1 MKIYKLEIENFR
13 GIKQGK
19 IIFGE
24 HPVFIGANNTGKTT
38 VIEALALL
46 LGRGKLIR
54 ELSEHDFYGSNPQ
67 PADRIKLVV
76 TITDFPGNDV
86 DHNTHWFR
94 DGRAIPK
101 WLNKE
106 DGNLYS
112 TPGNENWTLC
122 CQIAGQA
129 FFDRESMS
137 VDFIRYFHDHDEPI
151 DPFDEDS
158 PIPVPGF
165 LIRELGFFLTRANRS
180 WDKMLTWG
188 SELFRRTV
196 STTAAQPF
204 ESILAERDRLRN
216 PIQAI
221 DLDPNILPLIRNVN
235 AEIALCIPSSPM
247 LKLRLTG
254 TDCKSVMDGV
264 EAHFSIN
271 NEICVPSGR
280 QGSGLISLQGLLLLL
295 ELGRVRANANEGFI
309 MALEEPELHLSP
321 STQQQIIQRLQ
332 SLSSQTLVTTH
343 SPAVASMA
351 DPTCTL
357 ILRNLNGILL
367 ANPLLK
373 TPLDGHSPNWQ
384 RKFFQQS
391 RTDVISGLMQQF
403 VLIPEGKTEFY
414 LFNILLRPLL
424 VTEGWITSMRKAF
437 NLNVGVLPTEDAKV
451 VETYEILKE
460 VHQHICCLV
469 DGDADG
475 KRYAKLL
482 LSSSMTP
489 HSILRWK
496 DGEMIE
502 DVIGW
507 ILSASTNDALHIL
520 STESNEQFA
529 SVYEVVERLKNR
541 KMDIIFYEL
550 LADVIANNIDCRD
563 RAANFFSS
571 IAQAC
576 ANEENDN
583 FGKGAD
589 GIWVFNK

>member
-1 MKIYKLEIENFR
+1 VKLYKLEIENFR
-13 GIKQGK
+13 GVRRGK
-19 IIFGE
+19 IVFGD

-38 VIEALALL
+38 VIEALTLL
-46 LGRGKLIR
+46 LGRDKLIR
-54 ELSEHDFYGSNPQ
+54 ELTEHDFYGSNPQ
-67 PADRIKLVV
+67 PADRIKLII
-76 TITDFPGNDV
+76 TITDFPENDV
-86 DHNTHWFR
+86 DNNMHWFR

-106 DGNLYS
+106 DGGIYS
-112 TPGNENWTLC
+112 TPQNDNWVLC

-129 FFDRESMS
+129 FFDRESM
-137 VDFIRYFHDHDEPI
+137 VVEFIRYFYDHDEPI
-151 DPFDEDS
+151 DPFNEDS
-158 PIPVPGF
+158 PTPVPGL

-196 STTAAQPF
+196 NTTAAQPF

-221 DLDPNILPLIRNVN
+221 DLDPNISPLIENVN
-235 AEIALCIPSSPM
+235 AEIARCIPSSPM

-254 TDCKSVMDGV
+254 TDCRSVMDGV
-264 EAHFSIN
+264 EAHFSTN
-271 NEICVPSGR
+271 NAVCVPSGR

-295 ELGRVRANANEGFI
+295 ELGRVRAEQNEAFI

-321 STQQQIIQRLQ
+321 STQQQIIHRLQ

-343 SPAVASMA
+343 SPTVASMV
-351 DPTCTL
+351 DPTSIL
-357 ILRNLNGILL
+357 ILRNLNGVLISQ
-367 ANPLLK
+367 PLLK
-373 TPLDGHSPNWQ
+373 KALDSNSPNWQ

-391 RTDVISGLMQQF
+391 RKDVIAALMQPI

-414 LFNILLRPLL
+414 LFNSLLRPLL
-424 VTEGWITSMRKAF
+424 VTGGWITSMNKAF
-437 NLNVGVLPTEDAKV
+437 NLNIGLLPTEDAKV
-451 VETYEILKE
+451 VETYEILKD

-475 KRYAKLL
+475 KRYATSL
-482 LSSSMTP
+482 LSSNTTP

-496 DGEMIE
+496 DNEMIE

-507 ILSASTNDALHIL
+507 VLNASADEAIITLNS
-520 STESNEQFA
+520 ESGEQLK
-529 SVYEVVERLKNR
+529 SIVEVVERLKAK
-541 KMDIIFYEL
+541 KMDIVYYEI
-550 LADVIANNIDCRD
+550 LADFVANNNNCRQ
-563 RAANFFSS
+563 RAASFFSS

-583 FGKGAD
+583 FEKDAVGV
-589 GIWVFNK
+589 WVFNK